1 MACRAGRAA
10 SIVTKVCGQL
20 QLSAERLSVRY
31 FALDAERA
39 ENGTL
44 RYEFEYDAHVYYNQI
59 YGAIRRTSRR
69 RYNGLPSRLHS
80 FDLSEEE
87 YERAR
92 QLVSGSAG
100 PPPIAIEFEE
110 FGDDG
115 AADAGAVERE
125 LAMHE
130 APARKVRKAP
140 AKRKRPDS
148 NIVEQQLQASQAS
161 VKRKQQGQRT
171 GVQ

>member
-1 MACRAGRAA
+1 
-10 SIVTKVCGQL
+10 VCGQL

-100 PPPIAIEFEE
+100 PPPIAIEFLRSLEMMVPQMP
-110 FGDDG
+110 GQSKG
-115 AADAGAVERE
+115 SWRCTRRQ
-125 LAMHE
+125 
-130 APARKVRKAP
+130 PARCAKHRPSVSALKAT
-140 AKRKRPDS
+140 
-148 NIVEQQLQASQAS
+148 L
-161 VKRKQQGQRT
+161 
-171 GVQ
+171 